1 MTTFSL
7 KAGTTIH
14 FIALGGAVM
23 HNLALELHAHGY
35 KVTGSDDAFFDPSKS
50 RLEQAGLLPESEGWD
65 PNRVHTTTDLII
77 LGMHA
82 RPDNPELLKAQ
93 SLGVQIMSF
102 PEFMYNYSSEK
113 KRVAIAGSHGK
124 TTTTSMVMH
133 ALQMNG
139 VPHDYLVGALLEG
152 YETMVKLSDADMIV
166 LESDEYLS
174 SPLDSRPKMLHY
186 KPHVAVI
193 TGVEW
198 DHVNVFAT
206 YESYIEAFKN
216 FIESIPESGVLF
228 YAAEDKI
235 LQSIIQD
242 MSPACNTVGYSPFS
256 GVSKDH
262 GNFVEYE
269 GESYEVQI
277 FGQHN
282 FANLKAA
289 ALVCREI
296 GVPIE
301 SFLVSMKSFSGAD
314 KRMQIVFQSD
324 EFIIIQDFAHAPSK
338 VRATVKAVREKYPD
352 AHLIAA
358 LELHTFS
365 SLNKDFLPN
374 YHGTLTGADQSIVF
388 YDPKSS
394 THKKLP
400 LLSNI
405 EIQTAFNDPNLFVVN
420 NRAGLLKGIDKSSK
434 AVNVILLM
442 SSAQWGGGKFSDLV
456 DHLSQS

>member
-1 MTTFSL
+1 
-7 KAGTTIH
+7 
-14 FIALGGAVM
+14 M
-23 HNLALELHAHGY
+23 HNLALELHAHGH

-65 PNRVHTTTDLII
+65 PNRVHTKIDLII

-93 SLGVQIMSF
+93 SLGIQIMSF

-113 KRVAIAGSHGK
+113 KRLAIAGSHGK

-152 YETMVKLSDADMIV
+152 YKTMVKLSDADTIV

-186 KPHVAVI
+186 RPDVAVI

-206 YESYIEAFKN
+206 YESYIEAFKR
-216 FIESIPESGVLF
+216 FIESIPESGMLF

-235 LQSIIQD
+235 LQGIIQD
-242 MSPACNTVGYSPFS
+242 MSPTCNTVGYAPFS
-256 GVSKDH
+256 GMSKDR

-269 GESYEVQI
+269 EKLYEVQI

-289 ALVCREI
+289 ALVCREL
-296 GVPIE
+296 GVPIK
-301 SFLVSMKSFSGAD
+301 SFLESMKSFAGAD

-324 EFIIIQDFAHAPSK
+324 KSIIIQDFAHAPSK
-338 VRATVKAVREKYPD
+338 VRATVNAIKQKYPD

-365 SLNKDFLPN
+365 SLNKGFLPH
-374 YHGTLTGADQSIVF
+374 YHGTLTGADKCIVF

-400 LLSNI
+400 VLSNI
-405 EIQTAFNDPNLFVVN
+405 EIQTAFNDPNLCIVN
-420 NRAGLLKGIDKSSK
+420 NRAGLLKEIDKSSN

-456 DHLSQS
+456 DRLSQS